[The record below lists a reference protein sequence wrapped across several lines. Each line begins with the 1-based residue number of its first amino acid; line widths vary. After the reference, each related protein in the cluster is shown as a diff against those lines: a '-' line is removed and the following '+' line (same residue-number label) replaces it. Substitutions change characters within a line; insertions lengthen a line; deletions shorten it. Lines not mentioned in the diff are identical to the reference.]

1 MKRILDV
8 YAENAH
14 KYERLGDWAE
24 RIGWEKFF
32 ELTDLEFTPQL
43 IDDFREQAYFSWRQ
57 STQFKFSEL
66 AAEAYKGAE
75 AHAEAA
81 AAGVTEEDK
90 ALVYNW
96 LVEKTSKPGAKTKF
110 YFNQFL
116 ELFPGASPR
125 KVKNVL
131 TALVD
136 DEKVAYWSSGSTTM
150 YGLKGAG
157 KQGAT
162 EEGE

>member
-1 MKRILDV
+1 M
-8 YAENAH
+8 
-14 KYERLGDWAE
+14 
-24 RIGWEKFF
+24 
-32 ELTDLEFTPQL
+32 
-43 IDDFREQAYFSWRQ
+43 
-57 STQFKFSEL
+57 
-66 AAEAYKGAE
+66 
-75 AHAEAA
+75 
-81 AAGVTEEDK
+81 
-90 ALVYNW
+90 VYNW

-116 ELFPGASPR
+116 ELFPGSSPR